1 MPARSGGTSEKRD
14 GAVVFPQRVWG
25 PGDGPE
31 ATLRS
36 RRVSDPINIGDFEVI
51 ARARMEPSAFDYYAG
66 GANDERTVADNLRAF
81 ERWVIRPRMLA
92 GVREADTSTTVLGLP
107 LNLPVALA
115 PTAFNR
121 LGHPDG
127 ELAAARAAGAA
138 GTLMCS
144 STIASS
150 SLEEIAAA
158 AAGPLWFQLYV
169 YRDRDVT
176 RDLVRRAEA
185 AGYTALVLTVDTPR
199 LGRRERD
206 VRNRFTLPADISIRN
221 LERYGTPEA
230 LRWTAASNF
239 TEYVHKLLDDSLTW
253 ESVDWLRT
261 ITALPIVIKGILT
274 AEDAELCVQHGVS
287 AIVVSNHGGRQLDG
301 AIATMDA
308 LPEVV
313 RQVAGRVPVLLDSGV
328 RRGTDVF
335 KALAVGASAVLIG
348 RAYLWGLASD
358 GEAGVRKVLEM
369 FRSELELAMALA
381 GCASVRAITPAHV
394 ARRGC

>member
-1 MPARSGGTSEKRD
+1 VP
-14 GAVVFPQRVWG
+14 
-25 PGDGPE
+25 
-31 ATLRS
+31 
-36 RRVSDPINIGDFEVI
+36 DPINVSDFEKL
-51 ARARMEPSAFDYYAG
+51 ARSRMDAAAYDYYAG

-92 GVREADTSTTVLGLP
+92 GVGAVDEATTLLGLP
-107 LNLPVALA
+107 LKLPVALA

-138 GTLMCS
+138 GTLMCC
-144 STIASS
+144 STIASHT
-150 SLEEIAAA
+150 LEEIAAA
-158 AAGPLWFQLYV
+158 ATGPLWFQLYV

-176 RDLVRRAEA
+176 RDLVRRAETS
-185 AGYTALVLTVDTPR
+185 GYRALVLTVDTPR

-206 VRNRFTLPADISIRN
+206 VRNRFTLPAGISIVN

-230 LRWTAASNF
+230 LRWAATSSF

-253 ESVDWLRT
+253 ESIDWLRT
-261 ITALPIVIKGILT
+261 ITSLPILIKGVLT
-274 AEDAELCVQHGVS
+274 AEDAALCVQHGI
-287 AIVVSNHGGRQLDG
+287 AGIIVSNHGGRQLDG

-313 RQVAGRVPVLLDSGV
+313 NVAGRVPVLLDGGV
-328 RRGTDVF
+328 RRGTDVL
-335 KALAVGASAVLIG
+335 KALALGASAVLIG
-348 RAYLWGLASD
+348 RPYLWGLAAE
-358 GEAGVRKVLEM
+358 GEAGVRKVLEI

-381 GCASVRAITPAHV
+381 GCPSVAAITRSHV
-394 ARRGC
+394 APRGC

>member
-1 MPARSGGTSEKRD
+1 MA
-14 GAVVFPQRVWG
+14 
-25 PGDGPE
+25 
-31 ATLRS
+31 
-36 RRVSDPINIGDFEVI
+36 DPINVADFEQL
-51 ARARMEPSAFDYYAG
+51 ARERMEPSAYDYYAG

-92 GVREADTSTTVLGLP
+92 GVREVDTRTTLLGLP
-107 LNLPVALA
+107 LSLPVALA

-138 GTLMCS
+138 GTMMCC

-150 SLEEIAAA
+150 SLEEIAEVAT
-158 AAGPLWFQLYV
+158 GPLVFQLYV

-185 AGYTALVLTVDTPR
+185 AGYRALVLTVDTPR

-206 VRNRFTLPADISIRN
+206 VRNRFALPANISIRN
-221 LERYGTPEA
+221 LERYGTPDA
-230 LRWTAASNF
+230 LRWASSSNF
-239 TEYVHKLLDDSLTW
+239 TEYVHRLLDDSLTW
-253 ESVDWLRT
+253 ESVAWLRS
-261 ITALPIVIKGILT
+261 ITPLPIVIKGVLT
-274 AEDAELCVQHGVS
+274 AEDAELCVEHGIR

-313 RQVAGRVPVLLDSGV
+313 RQVDGRVPVLLDGGV

-335 KALAVGASAVLIG
+335 KALAAGASAVLIG
-348 RAYLWGLASD
+348 RAYLWGLAD
-358 GEAGVRKVLEM
+358 GEAGVRQVLEI
-369 FRSELELAMALA
+369 FRTELELAMALA
-381 GCASVRAITPAHV
+381 GCASVTAITSAHV
-394 ARRGC
+394 GARR